1 MKNKKRDYS
10 NKIPIIKNILNVYND
25 LDLNMK
31 NELLKSVIDRVY
43 YFKEKAGRWEKGN
56 INNFVLEIVLKI

>member
-1 MKNKKRDYS
+1 M
-10 NKIPIIKNILNVYND
+10 YND

-56 INNFVLEIVLKI
+56 INKFVLEIVLKI